1 MLHIKSTPPCTSK
14 HHSSL
19 VSPLSPTTCLQGLS
33 ISSPAILP
41 AKLLLS
47 KSLFLFSSLAFYR
60 SDILSALHSLHIPL
74 SRLSLSEIKVFF
86 LFPPAYLAARQ
97 IAPLVSKWPQQK
109 DNDKRAVS
117 QLSFPLS
124 APASHITV
132 IDCSVSGSAI
142 VPQDTRESCQEL

>member
-1 MLHIKSTPPCTSK
+1 MLCGGQHLDWCCT
-14 HHSSL
+14 L
-19 VSPLSPTTCLQGLS
+19 RVRRRARANITADLSAHCPR
-33 ISSPAILP
+33 LP
-41 AKLLLS
+41 ACKDSPSLLLPFYLPNS
-47 KSLFLFSSLAFYR
+47 CSQNPFSCLARSLFNH
-60 SDILSALHSLHIPL
+60 SDILPALHSLHIPFFP
-74 SRLSLSEIKVFF
+74 SLSEIKAFF

-142 VPQDTRESCQEL
+142 VP